1 MAFKLRR
8 EDTPRSVRLLVSGD
22 VDLNTTPDL
31 LKSLK
36 AAFKAGKR
44 EVIMDLERVDH
55 MDSSGVAA
63 LVEGVRDSRKTGV
76 EFLLARVPGSVFGV
90 LDLAKLRGFFK
101 YQEGQS

>member
-1 MAFKLRR
+1 MAFQMRR
-8 EDTPRSVRLLVSGD
+8 EDSPRSVRLLVSGD

-36 AAFKAGKR
+36 SAFKAGKR
-44 EVIMDLERVDH
+44 EVIIDLERVDH

-76 EFLLARVPGSVFGV
+76 EFLLTKVPRSVFGV
-90 LDLAKLRGFFK
+90 LDLAKLRDFFQ
-101 YQEGQS
+101 YREG